1 MSASVLVGIDLG
13 GTNVRVGAVD
23 CQGQVLAWAEAPIE
37 ASRGPQA
44 GLERIVG
51 LIEQV
56 LAKTEGKPLKA
67 IGMGATGPVDR
78 QRGSI
83 QNPYTLPTWEDVPI
97 VQPLCERFGVP
108 VALENDADA
117 AALGE
122 AWVGAGCGRER
133 VLMVTVG
140 TGIGSAFIYRG
151 EVYRGIGG
159 AHPEAGHLV
168 LDVNGPPCYC
178 GARGCWESLAAGPA
192 IARRAQALAQGAPT
206 RMLDLAQGDLR
217 AIDARIVVATAQAGD
232 ALAQHVVEETAT
244 YLALG
249 LVNLLIAFLPDVV
262 ILGGGVM
269 RAYPV
274 FAPYLHAFIQQHS
287 VVAPLGAVPLEVAR
301 LGTQAGVVGAAYAA
315 LKLIEGG

>member
-1 MSASVLVGIDLG
+1 MSPSVLIGIDLG
-13 GTNVRVGAVD
+13 GTNVRVGAVSR
-23 CQGQVLAWAEAPIE
+23 QGEVLAWAEAPIE

-44 GLERIVG
+44 GLQRISG

-56 LAKTEGKPLKA
+56 LAETRGGALMG
-67 IGMGATGPVDR
+67 IGMGATGPIDR

-97 VQPLCERFGVP
+97 VQPLRERFGVP

-122 AWVGAGCGRER
+122 AWVGAGRDRER

-151 EVYRGIGG
+151 EVYRGVGG

-168 LDVNGPPCYC
+168 LDMNGPPCYC

-206 RMLDLAQGDLR
+206 IMLDLAGGRLES
-217 AIDARIVVATAQAGD
+217 IDARVVVMAAQAGD
-232 ALAQHVVEETAT
+232 ALAQRVVQETAA

-274 FAPYLHAFIQQHS
+274 FAPYLHSMIKRHS
-287 VVAPLGAVPLEVAR
+287 VVVPLDAVQLEVAR
-301 LGTQAGVVGAAYAA
+301 LGVQAGAVGAAYAA
-315 LKLIEGG
+315 LKLIKGG